1 MEIGI
6 QPEFQ
11 ILDLSL
17 SPQILQTYK
26 QRDFLGLSEIKFRYS
41 SGCGLCGTGECC
53 HDCGEGVLTQ
63 KLGPMAEFPI
73 SL

>member
-1 MEIGI
+1 MRHLH
-6 QPEFQ
+6 Q
-11 ILDLSL
+11 ILVFSL
-17 SPQILQTYK
+17 SPQILQIYK

-41 SGCGLCGTGECC
+41 SGCGLCGTGGCC
-53 HDCGEGVLTQ
+53 HDCEEGVLTQ